1 MNSSCEAYYAGPG
14 GTNGHGCEQ
23 PGTNPAYTV
32 GPEMI
37 YEEKIFV
44 DRCLEM
50 VDDHP
55 SPEVPF
61 FLNCA
66 HPPAQ
71 HPSGRPPLTS
81 LLARLYAATPDAR
94 WPWSSTSTRV
104 ALPAVR

>member
-71 HPSGRPPLTS
+71 LPSGPLTS
-81 LLARLYAATPDAR
+81 LLDCTVRRLTPGGGRGAAPL
-94 WPWSSTSTRV
+94 